1 MTRSILLH
9 KRGLH
14 KLLLASFFAGAASLA
29 QAETL
34 APAQVELLAGSC
46 ANCHGTDGKLSGAI
60 PAIAGRP
67 VTVLDAQLQAF
78 KQGLQPNTT
87 VMDRIAKGYT
97 DAELSAL
104 ANYFANVDK
113 Q

>member
-14 KLLLASFFAGAASLA
+14 KLLLASFFAATASLA
-29 QAETL
+29 QAEAL
-34 APAQVELLAGSC
+34 APAQVELLAGAC
-46 ANCHGTDGKLSGAI
+46 ANCHGTDGKYSGAI

>member
-14 KLLLASFFAGAASLA
+14 KLLLATFFASAASLA
-29 QAETL
+29 QAEEFS
-34 APAQVELLAGSC
+34 PAQVQLLAAAC
-46 ANCHGTDGKLSGAI
+46 ANCHGTDGKLADAI

-67 VTVLDAQLQAF
+67 VMVLEAQLQAF

-113 Q
+113 H